1 MIFRSRPPEPPPAPA
16 NPDFMPWLPEYRIGI
31 ARFDAEHQ
39 HLAAVINAVH
49 RALVLQRDRTRMAE
63 LLEQLL
69 QETRVH
75 FTAEESALEAAHFPE
90 LASHH
95 EEHTALLMGLREHIR
110 QHASGTL
117 SSLSLLTYLR
127 DWLVRHIQS
136 SDRAYAAHLKRRGE
150 R

>member
-1 MIFRSRPPEPPPAPA
+1 MIFRSRPPEPTPAPP

-49 RALVLQRDRTRMAE
+49 RALVVQRDRTRMAE

-69 QETRVH
+69 QETRAH
-75 FTAEESALEAAHFPE
+75 FTTEEAVLDAAHFPD
-90 LASHH
+90 LGAHH
-95 EEHTALLMGLREHIR
+95 DEHTALLVGLREHIR

-127 DWLVRHIQS
+127 DWLIRHIQS
-136 SDRAYAAHLKRRGE
+136 SDRTYAAHLKRRGE